1 MGVPPL
7 PAANR
12 KPEDKILL
20 NIMVSLVCQIY
31 YYPNIVIS
39 DQPFQNILEH
49 DVIEWTYV
57 TSFRD
62 DYILLVVT
70 LEPNKFVVSFYGK

>member
-1 MGVPPL
+1 MFGKEYMGVLPL

-12 KPEDKILL
+12 NPQEKILS
-20 NIMVSLVCQIY
+20 NIMVFLVCQTSI
-31 YYPNIVIS
+31 IIR

-57 TSFRD
+57 TSFKD
-62 DYILLVVT
+62 DYILLLVT
-70 LEPNKFVVSFYGK
+70 LSPSNLL